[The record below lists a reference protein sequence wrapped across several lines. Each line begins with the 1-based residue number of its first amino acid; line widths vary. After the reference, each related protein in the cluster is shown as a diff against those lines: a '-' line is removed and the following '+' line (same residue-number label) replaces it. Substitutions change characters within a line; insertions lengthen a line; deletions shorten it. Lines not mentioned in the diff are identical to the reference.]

1 MKDASRRF
9 TDREV
14 TAVLRKAVEIDER
27 RGREAREALSLE
39 DLREIA
45 KEVGISPGA
54 MDEAVHALG
63 RRAQGPDLLAAP
75 LTHRAVH
82 DVRGELDRGGL
93 AQLLRVVDDR
103 ADGAGN
109 VTEAL
114 GAVRWTSED
123 RFSTMQISLTPEA
136 GRTRI
141 QVVEKTRPRLRRIMH
156 LLPAAWGAMLAGPVV
171 GWLQPSTLG
180 VVGLAVAGAMGG
192 LAAGRAAWTF
202 LASRSRNRVSTL
214 ARAMAKEAEAIA
226 PSSNGPD
233 LPGGKAG
240 PVTR

>member
-1 MKDASRRF
+1 MNDTSRRF

-14 TAVLRKAVEIDER
+14 ATVLRKAVEIDER
-27 RGREAREALSLE
+27 RGREAGQALSLE

-45 KEVGISPGA
+45 REVGISPGA
-54 MDEAVHALG
+54 MDEAVRALG
-63 RRAQGPDLLAAP
+63 RHATGPDLLAAP
-75 LTHRAVH
+75 LTQRAVH
-82 DVRGELDRGGL
+82 DVPGELDPGGL
-93 AQLLRVVDDR
+93 ARLLRVVDDR

-123 RFSTMQISLTPEA
+123 RFSTLQISLAPEA

-171 GWLQPSTLG
+171 SWLQPGTVG
-180 VVGLAVAGAMGG
+180 VMALAATGVLGG

-202 LASRSRNRVSTL
+202 LASRSRNRVSTM
-214 ARAMAKEAEAIA
+214 ARAMAREADAIV
-226 PSSNGPD
+226 PTSHGPD
-233 LPGGKAG
+233 RPEGK
-240 PVTR
+240 PDP